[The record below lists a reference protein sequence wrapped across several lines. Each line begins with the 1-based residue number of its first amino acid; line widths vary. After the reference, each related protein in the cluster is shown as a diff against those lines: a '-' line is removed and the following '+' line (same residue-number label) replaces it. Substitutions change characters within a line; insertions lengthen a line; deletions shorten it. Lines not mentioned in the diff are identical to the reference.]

1 MKGID
6 MAVGTSDRGQWKTR
20 WGFILAAAGSA
31 VGLGNIWKFPY
42 ITGENGGGL
51 FVLIY
56 LICIALVGIP
66 IMMAEIMIGRAAQ
79 KQPVVAFHTLAG
91 KQTPW
96 AGVGWLGVLAG
107 FVILSY
113 YIVVAGWAMD
123 FTLKSVANFT
133 EPIHDNAELVATNY
147 RATASPEEMR
157 LRLVDREYERDLRE
171 PLRQLQA
178 RVKPSDW
185 DGYERYTAALAAA
198 GARDL
203 KRAEILHDVYTENGI
218 MIDADADLQLLLS
231 PSDRILIDE
240 WQDLAQG
247 GTTDAERA
255 MQGAYDET
263 RRRLVEDPEIMEH
276 VEASEEILL
285 DIEKLRRE
293 TRLAAM
299 DKYPL
304 PPDPEDGDAD
314 AIEARLDAERFIRD
328 EATTLVRRTEIF
340 DSVNTAFGQVATD
353 GWTSVFWAAL
363 FMLITILIVASGVGA
378 GIERACRL
386 LMPMLFV
393 LILVMVVY
401 GSFKSGFSDAVSF
414 VFKPDPHKLKAS
426 GVLEA
431 LGHAFFTLS
440 LGMGAMIT
448 YGSYQKSK
456 ERLAGQSFTIAIL
469 DTGIALLACLMI
481 FPITFS
487 YGQDP
492 DAGPG
497 LVFKSMPLAFAEIGK
512 GGMLLAI
519 MFFGLVVFAALTSA
533 ISLLEVVA
541 SYFID
546 QWNWNR
552 KRAAW
557 IFGGVIFLFGIPSA
571 FSMDPNFAMPGWAPS
586 FGKNFFDTMDYLAS
600 NWMLPMGG
608 LLIAIYAGWFMP
620 RKMRDAELQGMPS
633 LLVGGWFVL
642 IRFIAPVLVIIVLA
656 QKVGI
661 LDADEV
667 LHGLF
672 N

>member
-1 MKGID
+1 MTTEIG
-6 MAVGTSDRGQWKTR
+6 DRGQWKTR
-20 WGFILAAAGSA
+20 AGFILAAAGSA

-56 LICIALVGIP
+56 LVCIALVGIP
-66 IMMAEIMIGRAAQ
+66 IMMGEIMIGRAAR
-79 KQPVVAFHTLAG
+79 KQPVAAFHALAG
-91 KQTPW
+91 KKSPW

-123 FTLKSVANFT
+123 FTLKSIANFT
-133 EPIHDNAELVATNY
+133 EPIHDRAEQVATNY
-147 RATASPEEMR
+147 RATASLDDMR
-157 LRLVDREYERDLRE
+157 TLLVEREAERELRE

-178 RVKPSDW
+178 QVKPSDW
-185 DGYERYTAALAAA
+185 KGYQRYTTALGAA
-198 GARDL
+198 GAPDL
-203 KRAEILHDVYTENGI
+203 YRAEILHETYGEEVSAGMQLVLSEADSQLIATWALLNVGEDEQALVSQELYEN
-218 MIDADADLQLLLS
+218 
-231 PSDRILIDE
+231 
-240 WQDLAQG
+240 
-247 GTTDAERA
+247 
-255 MQGAYDET
+255 T
-263 RRRLVEDPEIMEH
+263 RRRLLEDEKLRPQI
-276 VEASEEILL
+276 EASEAILAQ
-285 DIEKLRRE
+285 IEER
-293 TRLAAM
+293 TR
-299 DKYPL
+299 
-304 PPDPEDGDAD
+304 
-314 AIEARLDAERFIRD
+314 EARLAVLAMFPLVEVGAAEREAQEIFIRD
-328 EATTLVRRTEIF
+328 KATTLVRRNEIF
-340 DSVNTAFGQVATD
+340 DSVDSAFTQVATD

-363 FMLITILIVASGVGA
+363 FMLVTIIIVAAGIGS

-386 LMPMLFV
+386 LMPMLFA
-393 LILVMVVY
+393 LILIMVVY
-401 GSFKSGFSDAVSF
+401 GAFTSGFAEAVSF
-414 VFKPDPHKLKAS
+414 VFKPDPHNLKAS

-448 YGSYQKSK
+448 YGSYQATK
-456 ERLAGQSFTIAIL
+456 ERLVSQSVTIAVL

-487 YGQDP
+487 YGQEP

-519 MFFGLVVFAALTSA
+519 LFFGLVVFAALTSA

-552 KRAAW
+552 KKAAW
-557 IFGGVIFLFGIPSA
+557 LFGGVIFLFGVPSA

-620 RKMRDAELQGMPS
+620 KKMRAAELADAPS
-633 LLVGGWFVL
+633 ALVMGWLVL
-642 IRFIAPVLVIIVLA
+642 IRFIAPILVIIVLA

-661 LDADEV
+661 LDADEL

-672 N
+672 G